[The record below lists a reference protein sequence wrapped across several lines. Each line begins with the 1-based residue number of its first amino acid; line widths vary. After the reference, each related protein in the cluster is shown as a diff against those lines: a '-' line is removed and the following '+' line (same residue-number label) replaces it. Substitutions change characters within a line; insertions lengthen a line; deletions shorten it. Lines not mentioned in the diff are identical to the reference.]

1 MGLTEEIQGPDQA
14 RGPARELRSGSES
27 VREQARA
34 SADLL
39 SEMCS
44 LLPMY
49 SGYWWWKGR
58 PRGLSSVNAR
68 ALEALAL
75 WSSQERRTLLMSLLS
90 SVL

>member
-1 MGLTEEIQGPDQA
+1 MKMSIPVSVPKDPSACLPVGLTEEIQGPDQA

-44 LLPMY
+44 LLPM
-49 SGYWWWKGR
+49 
-58 PRGLSSVNAR
+58 
-68 ALEALAL
+68 
-75 WSSQERRTLLMSLLS
+75 
-90 SVL
+90 